1 MFDPRGDFWKIKI
14 NWSNKEWK
22 NGNKKVDIC
31 RGGYQILCQRKRR
44 SKIRRKPT
52 FGLVNFCK
60 TRLTDVEIWL
70 YFGRHFQE
78 DIMMFFFIFI
88 YNIPSNIFQSNWI
101 LLIMK
106 SCLILELV
114 CELRHQVLAQ
124 KQRNRKIPICL
135 DFQGGEGAIN
145 HAPDKKVFNYPYF
158 RCDQIFL

>member
-78 DIMMFFFIFI
+78 DIMMFFFSFFI

-106 SCLILELV
+106 SALILALV
-114 CELRHQVLAQ
+114 CASCSTKSWLE
-124 KQRNRKIPICL
+124 NREIAKFRSAWI
-135 DFQGGEGAIN
+135 FREGRSIMRLTKRCSTILISG
-145 HAPDKKVFNYPYF
+145 APKS
-158 RCDQIFL
+158 